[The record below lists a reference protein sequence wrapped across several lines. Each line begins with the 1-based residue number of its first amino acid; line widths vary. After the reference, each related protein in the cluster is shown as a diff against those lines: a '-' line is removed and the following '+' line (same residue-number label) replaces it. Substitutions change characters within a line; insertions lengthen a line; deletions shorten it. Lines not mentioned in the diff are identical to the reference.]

1 MRCPKCGFDES
12 RVIDSRPSESGDAI
26 RRRRECLNPAC
37 KERFTTYERR
47 EELPLQVRKKNGMLE
62 AFDREKLMKSLV
74 TATIKRNISVET
86 LGELISS
93 IESELRNAFKTE
105 VSSRE
110 LGDMVLHRLLTLDR
124 VAYVRFASVYRD
136 FQDLEGFYNELAHI
150 GEQHA

>member
-1 MRCPKCGFDES
+1 MRCPKCGFEES

-26 RRRRECLNPAC
+26 RRRRECLNPSC

-74 TATIKRNISVET
+74 TATVKRNVSVET
-86 LGELISS
+86 LNELISS

-105 VSSRE
+105 VTSRE
-110 LGDMVLHRLLTLDR
+110 LGDMVLRRLLLLDR

-136 FQDLEGFYNELAHI
+136 FKDLEGFHNELAHI
-150 GEQHA
+150 GEQE